1 MDATGVMFSADR
13 MTGQEYADYA
23 RRVEAL
29 GLDAVWVPELM
40 GREPFAAA
48 AHLLANTSTIEVAT
62 GIANVYARDA
72 TATAQ
77 GRRSLAELS
86 GGRFALGLGVSNAAM
101 ARNRGHEWEPP
112 ADKLRRYLA
121 EMDQATLM
129 SPEPAVPVPV
139 YIAAHGPKLLE
150 LAAELADGANTWLM
164 TAGHTARARSILGP
178 DATLSVARMCL
189 LCDDA
194 DEARRLARKAVSLYL
209 TLPHYRRA
217 WSEDGF
223 GPDDFESGGSDR
235 LVDTLVAW
243 GDAAR
248 MEGAL
253 AEHRDAGADHLV
265 VVPLNRRGGGQPD
278 WELLEVLAALRSSGR
293 TLGS

>member
-13 MTGQEYADYA
+13 MTGGEYTDYA
-23 RRVEAL
+23 RRLESL
-29 GLDAVWVPELM
+29 GFDTVWVPELF

-48 AHLLANTSTIEVAT
+48 AHLLANTSTITVAT

-77 GRRSLAELS
+77 GRRTLAELS

-101 ARNRGHEWEPP
+101 AVNRGHEWEAP

-121 EMDQATLM
+121 EMDDATLM
-129 SPEPAVPVPV
+129 SPEPLEPAPV
-139 YIAAHGPKLLE
+139 YIAAHGPRLLE
-150 LAAELADGANTWLM
+150 LTAEVADGANTWLM
-164 TAGHTARARSILGP
+164 TVGHTARARAILGP
-178 DATLSVARMCL
+178 DASLSVARMCL

-194 DEARRLARKAVSLYL
+194 DEARRLARKAVALYL

-217 WSEDGF
+217 WAEDGF
-223 GPDDFESGGSDR
+223 GADDFEDGGSDR
-235 LVDTLVAW
+235 LIDTLVAW
-243 GDAAR
+243 GDAPRIEA
-248 MEGAL
+248 AL

-278 WELLEVLAALRSSGR
+278 WDLLEALAAARPAR
-293 TLGS
+293 TLGP